1 MEKYL
6 GIDWGEKRIGLAT
19 AEEELNMALPLG
31 TVADIAGILQTIIEE
46 EITTIVL
53 GRPYKMA
60 SLEYDI
66 NSDFLKFVE
75 LLESQTKLPIIQI
88 DERLSSLAADAMGGP
103 KKMRAGRDEIAAAL
117 ILQNYLD
124 KISYGRES
132 K

>member
-31 TVADIAGILQTIIEE
+31 TAADVAGVLQTIEEE
-46 EITTIVL
+46 EITKIVL
-53 GRPYKMA
+53 GRPYQMA
-60 SLEYDI
+60 SLEHKI
-66 NSDFLKFVE
+66 NPDFLKFVK
-75 LLESQTKLPIIQI
+75 LLESQTDLPIIQV

-117 ILQNYLD
+117 ILQGYLD
-124 KISYGRES
+124 SQK
-132 K
+132 

>member
-31 TVADIAGILQTIIEE
+31 TVADIAGILQTIEEE
-46 EITTIVL
+46 EITKIVL
-53 GRPYKMA
+53 GRPYQMA
-60 SLEYDI
+60 SLEHDI
-66 NSDFLKFVE
+66 SPDFLKFVTQ
-75 LLESQTKLPIIQI
+75 LESQTKLQIIQV

-117 ILQNYLD
+117 ILQSYLD
-124 KISYGRES
+124 QPK
-132 K
+132 

>member
-31 TVADIAGILQTIIEE
+31 TVSDITGILQTINEE
-46 EITTIVL
+46 EITMIVL

-60 SLEYDI
+60 GLEH
-66 NSDFLKFVE
+66 NLNPDFLKFVE
-75 LLESQTKLPIIQI
+75 LLESQTKLPFIQV

-103 KKMRAGRDEIAAAL
+103 KKMRAGRDEIAAAI
-117 ILQNYLD
+117 ILQSYLD
-124 KISYGRES
+124 QQK
-132 K
+132 

>member
-31 TVADIAGILQTIIEE
+31 TVADVAGILQTIEEE
-46 EITTIVL
+46 EITRIVL
-53 GRPYKMA
+53 GRPYQMA
-60 SLEYDI
+60 SLEHDI
-66 NSDFLKFVE
+66 NPDFLKFVE
-75 LLESQTKLPIIQI
+75 VLESQTSIPVIQI

-117 ILQNYLD
+117 ILQSYLD
-124 KISYGRES
+124 KQR
-132 K
+132 

>member
-1 MEKYL
+1 MKKYL

-31 TVADIAGILQTIIEE
+31 TVADIAGILQVIGEE
-46 EITTIVL
+46 EITQIVL

-60 SLEYDI
+60 GLEHEL
-66 NSDFLKFVE
+66 NPVFLKFVAD
-75 LLESQTKLPIIQI
+75 LEAQVNIPIIQI

-124 KISYGRES
+124 RQK
-132 K
+132 

>member
-19 AEEELNMALPLG
+19 ADEEIGLSLPLG
-31 TVADIAGILQTIIEE
+31 TVSNIAGILQVISDE
-46 EITTIVL
+46 EITKIVL
-53 GRPYKMA
+53 GRPYQMA
-60 SLEYDI
+60 SLEHDI
-66 NSDFLKFVE
+66 NPDFLKFVS
-75 LLESQTKLPIIQI
+75 LLEAQTNLEIIQI

-117 ILQNYLD
+117 ILQSYLD
-124 KISYGRES
+124 KI

>member
-19 AEEELNMALPLG
+19 ADEEINLALPLG
-31 TVADIAGILQTIIEE
+31 TVPDIAGILQIIEE
-46 EITTIVL
+46 EEVTQIIL
-53 GRPYKMA
+53 GRPYQMA
-60 SLEYDI
+60 SLDHDI
-66 NSDFLKFVE
+66 NPDFLKFVE
-75 LLESQTKLPIIQI
+75 QLEAQTNISVIQI

-124 KISYGRES
+124 QK

>member
-31 TVADIAGILQTIIEE
+31 TVADVAGILQTIEEE
-46 EITTIVL
+46 EITKIVL
-53 GRPYKMA
+53 GRPYQMA
-60 SLEYDI
+60 SLEHTI
-66 NSDFLKFVE
+66 NPDFLKFVE
-75 LLESQTKLPIIQI
+75 LLESQTNLPVIQI

-117 ILQNYLD
+117 ILQSYLD
-124 KISYGRES
+124 KAR
-132 K
+132 

>member
-19 AEEELNMALPLG
+19 ADEEINLALPFG
-31 TVADIAGILQTIIEE
+31 TAADLAAVLKVISDE
-46 EITTIVL
+46 EITKIII
-53 GRPYKMA
+53 GRPYQMA
-60 SLEYDI
+60 SLEHDI
-66 NSDFLKFVE
+66 NPNFLKFID
-75 LLESQTKLPIIQI
+75 LLSAQISVPLIQI

-124 KISYGRES
+124 QIK
-132 K
+132 

>member
-31 TVADIAGILQTIIEE
+31 TVADIAGILQTIAEE
-46 EITTIVL
+46 EITCIVL
-53 GRPYKMA
+53 GRPYQMA
-60 SLEYDI
+60 SLEHDI
-66 NSDFLKFVE
+66 NPDFLKFVT

-117 ILQNYLD
+117 ILQSYLD
-124 KISYGRES
+124 KQ